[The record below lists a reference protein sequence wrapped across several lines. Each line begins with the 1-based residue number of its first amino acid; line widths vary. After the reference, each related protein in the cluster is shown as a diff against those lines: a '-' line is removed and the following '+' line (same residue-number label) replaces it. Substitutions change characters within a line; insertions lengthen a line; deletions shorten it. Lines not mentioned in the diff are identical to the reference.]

1 MDDDHGQS
9 FWQSGTLMKADR
21 KGYAFNST
29 RQTFLATQLRVANT
43 HYTRLVGLLATP
55 RAAFSDGNGLWI
67 VPCRCVHT
75 FAMRYAIDVVY
86 LDRENRVIHI
96 HDNVRPWRLTPVM
109 VEAATVLELPAHTA
123 WSTGTK
129 VGDAVEIKITQEPVH
144 VSLVGS

>member
-1 MDDDHGQS
+1 
-9 FWQSGTLMKADR
+9 MKVE

-43 HYTRLVGLLATP
+43 HYQRMVGLVGTS
-55 RAAFSDGNGLWI
+55 RTAFCDGDGLWI
-67 VPCRCVHT
+67 VPCRGVHT

-86 LDRENRVIHI
+86 LDRENKVIHI

-109 VEAATVLELPAHTA
+109 AEAATVLELPAHTA

-129 VGDAVEIKITQEPVH
+129 IGDAVEIKFTREIED